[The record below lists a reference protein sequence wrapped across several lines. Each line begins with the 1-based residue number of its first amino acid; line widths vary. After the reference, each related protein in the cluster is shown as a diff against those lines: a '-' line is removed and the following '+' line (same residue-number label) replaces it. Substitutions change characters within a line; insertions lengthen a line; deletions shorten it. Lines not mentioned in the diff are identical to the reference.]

1 MTHNQGK
8 SHDVSTKTF
17 QPKTLFPV
25 FNNILTGPHHSTF
38 LHPSLVRAVTVQLGT
53 SVSDRLGIIHVHHK
67 ALELS
72 QPSLSCVHLQSVL
85 HSLSPDS
92 FTCLEE
98 KLRDQWRCSWRL
110 ALMLP
115 LLQIFLTYL
124 LTGFPPQRQSLEVIF
139 VLLRALDRTWLKGKL
154 PIKWS
159 RVLDLTHHHFQISK
173 EEPHPWEL
181 EKGKVIAL

>member
-17 QPKTLFPV
+17 QPKTLFPM

-38 LHPSLVRAVTVQLGT
+38 LHLSLVRAVTVQLGT

-110 ALMLP
+110 PLMLP
-115 LLQIFLTYL
+115 LLQIFSRTTL
-124 LTGFPPQRQSLEVIF
+124 LAFHLKDTLWKSSLFFSVPWTEPSS
-139 VLLRALDRTWLKGKL
+139 KGSSQL
-154 PIKWS
+154 NGVVS
-159 RVLDLTHHHFQISK
+159 
-173 EEPHPWEL
+173 
-181 EKGKVIAL
+181 